1 MELEI
6 ERLRYNNKTEQLEQY
21 LKVQSIVD
29 KVTDLLLCEY
39 KEDMQI
45 QLIINGQIHKL

>member
-6 ERLRYNNKTEQLEQY
+6 ERLRYNNKTGQLEQY
-21 LKVQSIVD
+21 LKVQSIVNQ
-29 KVTDLLLCEY
+29 VTDLLLCEC
-39 KEDMQI
+39 KENMKV